1 MYSFPLED
9 DELIMK
15 KCLASYTCEG
25 EVLSGALYLTDQ
37 RLVFVGYLL
46 SIDNKYMDEVPLT
59 HIKELLPE
67 RTFFVIPNLLKVIT
81 IKDKVIKFV
90 VKNRNEWLKA
100 INKQI
105 ASVN

>member
-1 MYSFPLED
+1 
-9 DELIMK
+9 
-15 KCLASYTCEG
+15 
-25 EVLSGALYLTDQ
+25 
-37 RLVFVGYLL
+37 
-46 SIDNKYMDEVPLT
+46 VPLT

-67 RTFFVIPNLLKVIT
+67 RTFFVIPNLLKVVT

-90 VKNRNEWLKA
+90 VENRNEWLKA